1 MQKLLF
7 IFPIISFLTNVIN
20 AEEEKKGF
28 FKMFSKPYVSVQG
41 GVSLWN
47 IDSGGL
53 NKEAGVQ
60 NTGSDDGSSEMF
72 GINIGTKI
80 DKAQISLGYFV
91 LVNSVV

>member
-1 MQKLLF
+1 
-7 IFPIISFLTNVIN
+7 
-20 AEEEKKGF
+20 
-28 FKMFSKPYVSVQG
+28 MFSKPYVSVQG

-80 DKAQISLGYFV
+80 QFLQ
-91 LVNSVV
+91 